1 MPEQSPGGVNA
12 GVPTPGRGREAVVR
26 GAEAESAQPAR
37 SLSSSPASSPRAASR
52 RKPLSRWAPPPGPP
66 AAAAAAMAEVH
77 RRQHARVKGETP
89 AKPSTHRHEEK
100 LGMASAETLTVFL
113 KLLAA
118 GFYGVSSFLIVVV
131 NKSVLTNYRFPS
143 SLCVGLGQMV
153 ATVAVLWVGKALRVV
168 KFPDLDSN
176 VPRKT
181 FPLPLLYFGNQITGL
196 FSTKKLNLPM
206 FTVLRRFS
214 ILFTMFAEGF
224 LLKKTF
230 SWSIKM
236 TVFAMIIGAFVAAS
250 SDLAFDLEGYV
261 FILINDVLTAA
272 NGAYV
277 KQKLDSKELGKYGLL
292 YYNALFMILPTL
304 AIAYFTG
311 DAQKA
316 MDFEGWADTLFL
328 LQFTLSCV
336 MGFILMYATV
346 LCTQYNSALT
356 TTIVGCIKNILITY
370 IGMVFGGD
378 YIFTWTNF
386 IGLNISIAGS
396 LVYSYITFSE
406 EQLSKQSEASNKLDI
421 KGKGAV

>member
-1 MPEQSPGGVNA
+1 MAP
-12 GVPTPGRGREAVVR
+12 
-26 GAEAESAQPAR
+26 AEP
-37 SLSSSPASSPRAASR
+37 
-52 RKPLSRWAPPPGPP
+52 
-66 AAAAAAMAEVH
+66 
-77 RRQHARVKGETP
+77 
-89 AKPSTHRHEEK
+89 
-100 LGMASAETLTVFL
+100 LTVLL

-118 GFYGVSSFLIVVV
+118 AFYGVSSFLIVVV
-131 NKSVLTNYRFPS
+131 NKSVLTSYRFPS

-168 KFPDLDSN
+168 KFPDLDRN

-214 ILFTMFAEGF
+214 ILFTMFAEGV

-230 SWSIKM
+230 SWGIKM

-311 DAQKA
+311 DAQKIGVSKHLSYAKKALGQVLLGICEKEETVLPTQGRRLACCRDGA

-406 EQLSKQSEASNKLDI
+406 EQLSKQSEAGSKLDV